1 MARRSTARSGGT
13 PEAADAADDVRG
25 GAGRLRRPRAGSGG
39 RWWVWVGRAV
49 LWAFIIVVLFN
60 GVWHPLREGIAT
72 PSDDGGSQEEPQ
84 EAQFPEAAAGAFA
97 GRFAEHYLNAPEDG
111 AEADRA
117 AALAAFVPEG
127 DADEFNVPAGSLT
140 GSEIQVVTVTP
151 EDDNNAVVTLSAQVN
166 GEPMS
171 LDVPVYAEDATSL
184 VVSGP
189 PALLAAPDKAE
200 LPEAS
205 GVEADSD
212 AREELEPVLTS
223 FFEAYAETP
232 EHLTRYVENGASV
245 ARLPQGSLEFGQL
258 DDVVVPARTDV
269 GEDDVRQATATVEW
283 RIPGGGGE
291 AASLT
296 QSYRITVVRTD
307 GEWYVRDLQGAP
319 QSFGR

>member
-1 MARRSTARSGGT
+1 MARRSTARSGGA

-72 PSDDGGSQEEPQ
+72 PSSEDAEPQPEEP
-84 EAQFPEAAAGAFA
+84 EYPEAAAAAFA
-97 GRFAEHYLNAPEDG
+97 ARFAEHYLNAAEDG
-111 AEADRA
+111 GEAARAEA
-117 AALAAFVPEG
+117 LAGFVPEG
-127 DADEFNVPAGSLT
+127 DADSFNVPAGSLS

-151 EDDNNAVVTLSAQVN
+151 EDGANAVVTLSAQVN
-166 GEPMS
+166 GAPMS
-171 LDVPVYAEDATSL
+171 LDVPVYAEDPSSL

-200 LPEAS
+200 LPQAA
-205 GVEADSD
+205 GVEPDPQAE
-212 AREELEPVLTS
+212 EELQPVLTS

-232 EHLTRYVENGASV
+232 EHLSRYLEDGASV
-245 ARLPQGSLEFGQL
+245 AQLPQGSLEFGQL
-258 DDVVVPARTDV
+258 EDVAVPVRSEV

-283 RIPGGGGE
+283 RIPGGGDE
-291 AASLT
+291 SASLT
-296 QSYRITVVRTD
+296 QSYRITVVRSD
-307 GEWYVRDLQGAP
+307 GEWYVRDIRGAP